1 MSRVASFLKGG
12 IAMTQ
17 MTIQQ
22 AIELALRHHTAGD
35 LATAE
40 NIYRQILAVDP
51 NQVDAWNNLG
61 VALQMAR
68 KWRDAEVAFK
78 RAIQLHPNF
87 ANALGN
93 LGECLRTQRR
103 LDEAVQALARAVQI
117 DPRSP
122 DLLYN

>member
-1 MSRVASFLKGG
+1 
-12 IAMTQ
+12 MTQ

-40 NIYRQILAVDP
+40 NIYRQILNVDA
-51 NQVDAWNNLG
+51 NNVDAWNNLG

-68 KWRDAEVAFK
+68 KWRDAEYAFK
-78 RAIQLHPNF
+78 RALQVKPDF
-87 ANALGN
+87 ANAYGN

-103 LDEAVQALARAVQI
+103 LE
-117 DPRSP
+117 
-122 DLLYN
+122 